1 MHRRLTLRDKP
12 YTDMVLTLLVVLLF
26 TVNHQQSNQRLIR
39 LNIMFA
45 MEDNMQEGD
54 IITDGSAQF
63 VIRKKSLYE
72 RIEELENAVQ
82 ALAEQVVKRV
92 NNKAPDDN
100 GNVTINDISGNAATA
115 SNIQAT
121 GNSLGILLWDWFH
134 RYGNNYV
141 PADTSN
147 KGWNALGLCI
157 IYYTQSNMF
166 KNQPSQYGQLVNI
179 PADKG
184 SEARQIW
191 IPQYNGTLLQRG
203 GNAAT
208 SMNDMAFSA
217 V

>member
-1 MHRRLTLRDKP
+1 
-12 YTDMVLTLLVVLLF
+12 
-26 TVNHQQSNQRLIR
+26 
-39 LNIMFA
+39 
-45 MEDNMQEGD
+45 MQEGD
-54 IITDGSAQF
+54 IITDGSAKF

-100 GNVTINDISGNAATA
+100 GNVAINDISGNAATA

-147 KGWNALGLCI
+147 KGWNELGLCI
-157 IYYTQSNMF
+157 IYYTESNRF
-166 KNQPSQYGQLVNI
+166 KNQPAQYGQLINI

-184 SEARQIW
+184 NEARQIW
-191 IPQYNGTLLQRG
+191 IPQYSGTLLQRG
-203 GNAAT
+203 GNAA
-208 SMNDMAFSA
+208 SIMNDTAFSA